1 MRRAIYTN
9 DFNDFLGNGFSYD
22 PIYGQLDL
30 DQWTVTGFSAEDD
43 LSRGETAGDVTTGG
57 LYALTRG
64 GEDGNALMIQ
74 PTGSDFTPGTL
85 VLDLNSGDKALTD
98 VIASFDLLVNNN
110 ATRGNSFD
118 FAYSLDGTTWLP
130 LSSFTSTAAADSNG
144 FVAQTVAVMLPDLAA
159 GTDFQLRWSGADVDG
174 SGSRDEFAIDNLEVT
189 GVEVIDSEQGVFTL
203 ELLHIADQEA
213 SSGAVL
219 DAPNL
224 SAVLNALRAQDLGE
238 DGLADNTLTLSSGDA
253 FIPGI
258 FYDASAAV
266 FGSSGI
272 ADIQIQN
279 ELGIQAIALGNHE
292 FDFGTEVLADLISGA
307 APGTILG
314 EDFAGA
320 LFPYLSTNLDFST
333 DVNLAPLEVAGGGDP
348 LANTVTSSVVLET
361 NGEKIAVIGATT
373 PTLDR
378 ISSPGGVGIL

>member
-74 PTGSDFTPGTL
+74 PTGSDFTPGSL

-118 FAYSLDGTTWLP
+118 FAYSLDGTTWIP

-189 GVEVIDSEQGVFTL
+189 GVDVIDSEQGVFTL

-266 FGSSGI
+266 FGSAGI

-307 APGTILG
+307 
-314 EDFAGA
+314 
-320 LFPYLSTNLDFST
+320 
-333 DVNLAPLEVAGGGDP
+333 
-348 LANTVTSSVVLET
+348 
-361 NGEKIAVIGATT
+361 
-373 PTLDR
+373 
-378 ISSPGGVGIL
+378 